1 MRGLKVANVI
11 ITKSYQLTN
20 CKLLVEREENV
31 KSDIFHA
38 YMALLRQT
46 KSTGNISLDP
56 NAMIMD
62 DEEETPMS
70 LLQGQM
76 SLLVKGIQQ
85 QMKEKSMKTRYG
97 GYHTV

>member
-1 MRGLKVANVI
+1 
-11 ITKSYQLTN
+11 
-20 CKLLVEREENV
+20 
-31 KSDIFHA
+31 
-38 YMALLRQT
+38 MALLRQT

-97 GYHTV
+97 LPHCIKVVFYCI

>member
-1 MRGLKVANVI
+1 MLGLKVISDI
-11 ITKSYQLTN
+11 ITNSYQLTHRN
-20 CKLLVEREENV
+20 LVVEREENV

-85 QMKEKSMKTRYG
+85 QMKEKSMKTRYWLP
-97 GYHTV
+97 H